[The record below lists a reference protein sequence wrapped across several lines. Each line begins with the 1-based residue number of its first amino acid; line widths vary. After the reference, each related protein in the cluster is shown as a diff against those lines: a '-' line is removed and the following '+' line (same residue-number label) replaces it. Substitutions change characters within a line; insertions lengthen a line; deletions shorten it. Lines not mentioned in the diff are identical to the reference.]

1 MGRWFRALAGFLVLL
16 LAVGSAA
23 AENKL
28 AFVVGINAYPNL
40 SPDAQ
45 LQRGVND
52 AEAVCDAL
60 QFLGFEVTPVTNGAT
75 LDSIL
80 SRFGQFVS
88 TISPGDTVAFF
99 YAGHGISLDDGVY
112 LVPSDVPALGPTDE
126 LRAKRAAI
134 AERDFTKQIRA
145 SGARVALIVIDACR
159 DNPFPRKGTRAIGAS
174 TRGLGPLTPAE
185 GVFTLYSAREGQ
197 TALDRLS
204 DSDVSRNC
212 VFTRVLVE
220 ELRKPGL
227 SLSELGETVRDEVA
241 ALTRTAQHDQVP
253 AVG

>member
-23 AENKL
+23 AENRL

-52 AEAVCDAL
+52 AEAVGDAL
-60 QFLGFEVTPVTNGAT
+60 QFLGFEVTRLTNGAT

-99 YAGHGISLDDGVY
+99 YAGHGISLDDG
-112 LVPSDVPALGPTDE
+112 
-126 LRAKRAAI
+126 
-134 AERDFTKQIRA
+134 
-145 SGARVALIVIDACR
+145 
-159 DNPFPRKGTRAIGAS
+159 
-174 TRGLGPLTPAE
+174 
-185 GVFTLYSAREGQ
+185 FTLCRPMCRL
-197 TALDRLS
+197 LDQLT
-204 DSDVSRNC
+204 NC
-212 VFTRVLVE
+212 V
-220 ELRKPGL
+220 L
-227 SLSELGETVRDEVA
+227 SGR
-241 ALTRTAQHDQVP
+241 P
-253 AVG
+253 